1 MEFIEF
7 RDKCLIERTTGHDE
21 WDNPTRDTIYSGECL
36 YEEGGS
42 GYSRSIITRNPTIF
56 IPGVSVQIQ
65 INDYV
70 TVITE
75 FNREIKAVVQ
85 TVRDVN
91 MPWRVN
97 IKMTRI
103 ELKQAQGE

>member
-1 MEFIEF
+1 MEFIDF
-7 RDKCLIERTTGHDE
+7 RDKCLIERTTGKDE
-21 WDNPTRDTIYSGECL
+21 WDNPVRDTIYSGECL

-42 GYSRSIITRNPTIF
+42 GYARSIITRTPTIY

-70 TVITE
+70 TIVTE
-75 FNREIKAVVQ
+75 FGREIKAVAQ
-85 TVRDVN
+85 TIRDVN
-91 MPWRVN
+91 MAWRAN
-97 IKMTRI
+97 IQMTRI